1 MTRDTARR
9 DGPMIN
15 RTLRGFAVAALLGLA
30 AAACTDPTV
39 APKSTV
45 TTANIFTD
53 KNSYEQFLARIY
65 AGLIVTGQ
73 QGPAGN
79 PDIGGIDEGFSEYLR
94 LYWYLQEIP
103 TDEAVIGWNDPG
115 LPPLNTGTWDA
126 GNEMVKAMY
135 YRVFFQVMMANEF
148 LRQTVD
154 DSLDA
159 RGQSDMK
166 DVVHQYRAEARFLRA
181 LSYAHGIDL
190 FGNIPLVTEADPLGA
205 TPPKQATRDS
215 IYKFVVSELTTIK
228 DSLPA
233 AGPNSYGRAT
243 PDAANMLLAELY
255 LNAGVY
261 TGTTDYADALNAAAA
276 VINSGHYNLA
286 SNFRDNFT
294 ADNNLSPEMIFASPQ
309 DGSHTQTWGG
319 MTFLVHAGCG
329 GAMKASWFGMDYCWG
344 GYRMTQQAYRL
355 FGAGDSRGAMIF
367 DSLAAYDST
376 TAARTRDSLAW
387 AADTT
392 QPKNFTAIDSTM
404 SDSVIAVGNFENGP
418 AYPKFTN
425 ETSTGGPGQQQTM
438 VDTDFP
444 IFRLAEA
451 YLIYA
456 EAQVRGGG
464 GSPGLALQ
472 YVNDLRERAYGDASH
487 NITAAQLTLPFLLD
501 ERGRELMYEAKRRTD
516 LVRYDMFQSGNYL
529 WAWKGGSAGG
539 TALAAGR
546 DLYPL
551 PQDELVANPNLKQN
565 PGY

>member
-1 MTRDTARR
+1 MS
-9 DGPMIN
+9 N

-30 AAACTDPTV
+30 AAACTDPAV

-53 KNSYEQFLARIY
+53 KASYQEFLARIY

-94 LYWYLQEIP
+94 LYWYLQEVP

-115 LPPLNTGTWDA
+115 LPDLNRGTWGSD
-126 GNEMVKAMY
+126 NNMVNAMY
-135 YRVFFQVMMANEF
+135 YRVYFQVMMANEF

-166 DVVHQYRAEARFLRA
+166 NVVHQYRAEARFLRA

-190 FGNIPLVTEADPLGA
+190 FGNIPLVTDADPLGA
-205 TPPKQATRDS
+205 TPPQQATRDS
-215 IYKFVVSELTTIK
+215 IYKWVVSELNAVK

-233 AGPNSYGRAT
+233 PGASTYGRAT

-261 TGTTDYADALNAAAA
+261 TGTADYADALAAAQA
-276 VINSGHYNLA
+276 VATSGNYTLA

-294 ADNNLSPEMIFASPQ
+294 ADNNLSPEMIFAAPQ
-309 DGSHTQTWGG
+309 DGNHTQTWGG
-319 MTFLVHAGCG
+319 MTFVIHASCG
-329 GAMKASWFGMDYCWG
+329 GSMQASWFGMDYCWG
-344 GYRMTQQAYRL
+344 GYRMKQQAYRW
-355 FGAGDSRGAMIF
+355 FGPGDSRGAMIY

-376 TAARTRDSLAW
+376 KAARARDSIAGKDPSTW
-387 AADTT
+387 T
-392 QPKNFTAIDSTM
+392 NIDSTM
-404 SDSVIAVGNFENGP
+404 SDSVSDIGNFERGA

-425 ETSTGGPGQQQTM
+425 KTSTGAGGQQLGM

-456 EAQVRGGG
+456 EANLRGGG
-464 GSPGLALQ
+464 GDATTALN
-472 YVNDLRERAYGDASH
+472 YVNALRERAYGDNSH
-487 NITAAQLTLPFLLD
+487 DLTAGQLTLDTLLA
-501 ERGRELMYEAKRRTD
+501 ERGRELMFEAKRRTD
-516 LVRYDMFQSGNYL
+516 LVRYGLFQPNTYV
-529 WAWKGGSAGG
+529 WAWKGNTAGG
-539 TALAAGR
+539 TALPAGR

-551 PQDELVANPNLKQN
+551 PATELIANPNLTQN